1 MYTDYFVKKVL
12 SPYLSLPLFLSTP
25 SLSHSLSIYIY
36 IYIYCSSKI
45 SVGRSNSL
53 AAILLF

>member
-12 SPYLSLPLFLSTP
+12 SPYLSLPLFLSTL
-25 SLSHSLSIYIY
+25 SLSLYIYIY